1 MQKAI
6 LFLRK
11 LNELSENVSF
21 DFEFTLAFE
30 IKLFKAAFFFF
41 FNVKFSKN
49 SRAEWVK

>member
-1 MQKAI
+1 MQKAN

-41 FNVKFSKN
+41 LNAKFSKN
-49 SRAEWVK
+49 SHAEWVK